1 MGSRGAANEAQQNL
15 KTTNAIGAQNNTEA
29 QNLESTLTPTYES
42 MLNMGETP
50 QQSEANTNAGMG
62 AVSSAFGNA
71 KQQDT
76 NTAARTHNASDL
88 AAQNDKLA
96 QDAGVAGSNEA
107 NQLSQQ
113 NNQVLQQNRATGLG
127 GLESLYGG
135 NQQQTASMY
144 GLGPGT
150 INAQANAYSNP
161 ALGLIES
168 GLGAAGMAASGK

>member
-71 KQQDT
+71 KQQAT

-107 NQLSQQ
+107 NQLSIQ
-113 NNQVLQQNRATGLG
+113 NNDVLQKNRATGLG